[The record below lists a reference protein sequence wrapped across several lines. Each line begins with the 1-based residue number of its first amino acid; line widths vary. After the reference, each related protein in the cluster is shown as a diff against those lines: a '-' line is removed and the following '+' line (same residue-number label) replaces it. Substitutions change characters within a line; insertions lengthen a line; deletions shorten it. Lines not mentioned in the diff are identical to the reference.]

1 MPKNGKNDSRNS
13 QVSTFAAGLGLGLFP
28 NRLKLVNFI
37 YIYIVYLSGPEVPL
51 PPWLWDLSGKFSE
64 FRVFRLA

>member
-1 MPKNGKNDSRNS
+1 MVKMIRGTPKFLHL
-13 QVSTFAAGLGLGLFP
+13 QQALALVYFP